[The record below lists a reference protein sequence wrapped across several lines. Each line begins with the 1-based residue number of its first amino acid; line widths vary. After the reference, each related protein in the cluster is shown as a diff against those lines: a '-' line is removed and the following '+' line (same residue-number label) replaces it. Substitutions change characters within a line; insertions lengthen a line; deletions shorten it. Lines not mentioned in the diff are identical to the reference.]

1 MKADIYKRI
10 IDNYLADKLDVIKF
24 IERYVNQWRR
34 DKSVK
39 LYNDSRFQWLINR
52 IFTSCNCYAAKP
64 ESQFEI
70 DEKQLREE
78 VGKFRNIWYG

>member
-1 MKADIYKRI
+1 MKEDIYRRI

-24 IERYVNQWRR
+24 TDRFIHQWRR

-39 LYNDSRFQWLINR
+39 VFNDSRFQWFINR
-52 IFTSCNCYAAKP
+52 IFTSCNLYASKP
-64 ESQFEI
+64 ESHFEI

-78 VGKFRNIWYG
+78 VGRFRNIWYG